1 MPPRWS
7 PAVTVSQ
14 ESPRR
19 LSWATDERAARMGE
33 LGSEVKRA
41 VSSSDGAAASL
52 RKPPDAC
59 ISSGARGRA
68 EIERDPMR
76 GCNDCADMCAV
87 VPRYVRVRLAVR
99 VGPSRAELPHAGDT
113 GPVEVALGFAERGP
127 TETGVNACPYFYL
140 DRYYSSFTANST
152 VGVDESTVS
161 ASAADRS
168 CAECGGH
175 ANREEESGGQP
186 AEPDGRESREESRLR
201 LRSRSAGEEPR
212 RLVTLANQETTTRD
226 EIEGEC
232 LLAAGKRPT
241 GESRDAEDAFE
252 LRSAREAAGGR
263 LTCAL

>member
-68 EIERDPMR
+68 ESERDPMR

-113 GPVEVALGFAERGP
+113 GPVKVALGFAERGP

-175 ANREEESGGQP
+175 ANGEEES
-186 AEPDGRESREESRLR
+186 
-201 LRSRSAGEEPR
+201 
-212 RLVTLANQETTTRD
+212 
-226 EIEGEC
+226 
-232 LLAAGKRPT
+232 
-241 GESRDAEDAFE
+241 
-252 LRSAREAAGGR
+252 
-263 LTCAL
+263 